1 MRHPIRAELAVM
13 SNVGLLKARPWYLM
27 LAEEEA
33 AAGQN
38 GCRGTPSGCQQVD
51 VRTVVIALTQ

>member
-33 AAGQN
+33 VAGQN
-38 GCRGTPSGCQQVD
+38 GCPRYAVGMS
-51 VRTVVIALTQ
+51 AS